1 MSDTPSTPPQS
12 RRERRER
19 EAAGVVPVI
28 VPVVVPVANPVAA
41 AVVAPAAALPAAPV
55 VAQDTVPVQ
64 SLPKVEI
71 DFSTW
76 SGHDVSPAL
85 AMPPRALAEPVAKN
99 ATKKKAPK
107 KSFSAR
113 VFPAFAM
120 LFAGALLVGV
130 SVPANAFIEPEQF
143 GLMTSSITTDLGSQ
157 SIEVSAEA
165 KSSTIKRDL
174 PTVTSYASL
183 LAERYGNISYTYEAT
198 TGAVRWPF
206 GYPVPISDG
215 YGTRVAPCRGC
226 STQHRGVD
234 FTPGDG
240 TPISA
245 IAKGTVVFTEVTM
258 GGIGNQVQVEH
269 TINGQKVTSVYAGM
283 QMNSSPLKVG
293 DEVAVG
299 DFIGLV
305 GMTGVAT
312 GPHLHFELLL
322 DGVHTDPFA
331 WLKANATNKD

>member
-1 MSDTPSTPPQS
+1 MTDAPLT
-12 RRERRER
+12 RRELRER
-19 EAAGVVPVI
+19 EAAGVVPV
-28 VPVVVPVANPVAA
+28 VSNA
-41 AVVAPAAALPAAPV
+41 
-55 VAQDTVPVQ
+55 TVPVQ
-64 SLPKVEI
+64 SLAVGEI

-76 SGHDVSPAL
+76 SGHNTAPPVTPVAVPPI
-85 AMPPRALAEPVAKN
+85 AVPPRALATRVPARKV
-99 ATKKKAPK
+99 K

-130 SVPANAFIEPEQF
+130 SVPANAFIEPETIDE
-143 GLMTSSITTDLGSQ
+143 LTSSIAADVPTQT
-157 SIEVSAEA
+157 IEVSAES
-165 KSSTIKRDL
+165 KSATVKRDL

-206 GYPVPISDG
+206 GYAVPISDG

-240 TPISA
+240 ALISA
-245 IAKGTVVFTEVTM
+245 IADGTVVFTEVTN
-258 GGIGNQVQVEH
+258 GGIGNQVQIEH

-293 DEVAVG
+293 DEVTVG
-299 DFIGLV
+299 DFVGLV

>member
-1 MSDTPSTPPQS
+1 MTDAPQS

-19 EAAGVVPVI
+19 EAAGLAPQI
-28 VPVVVPVANPVAA
+28 PQPLTQ
-41 AVVAPAAALPAAPV
+41 VAPV
-55 VAQDTVPVQ
+55 SISQVAISQDTVPVQ
-64 SLPKVEI
+64 ALPAAEL

-76 SGHDVSPAL
+76 SGHDAARSASAAPVTVTP
-85 AMPPRALAEPVAKN
+85 PPRALSKPRQPK
-99 ATKKKAPK
+99 ATLG
-107 KSFSAR
+107 AR
-113 VFPAFAM
+113 LFPAFAM

-130 SVPANAFIEPEQF
+130 SVPANAFIEPEQL
-143 GLMTSSITTDLGSQ
+143 GLMTSSIASDVESQ
-157 SIEVSAEA
+157 TIEVSAESKA
-165 KSSTIKRDL
+165 STIKRDL

-183 LAERYGNISYTYEAT
+183 LAERYGSISYTYEAKS
-198 TGAVRWPF
+198 GAVRWPF
-206 GYPVPISDG
+206 AYAVPISDG

-245 IAKGTVVFTEVTM
+245 IAKGTVVFTEVTN
-258 GGIGNQVQVEH
+258 GGIGNQVQIEH
-269 TINGQKVTSVYAGM
+269 SINGQKVTSVYAGM

-293 DEVAVG
+293 DVVAVG
-299 DFIGLV
+299 DFVGLV

-331 WLKANATNKD
+331 WLKANTTNKD